1 MLILNPMKLTYW
13 SQKPLRSLK
22 PILPELVGLVIFL
35 VLWQLGAMRYGTVVL
50 PSPLETGAA
59 IGRLATTGK
68 LGSAILTTS
77 SHLFAA
83 FTLAVLLGIVLGIIA
98 GTQSWFQKAISP
110 IISVL
115 QGIPPIAWIVL
126 ALLWFGS
133 GSGTTIF
140 TITVATLPIM
150 FLGAVEGIRTFPT
163 PLLEMARLFRTPQ
176 RLLLSDLYF
185 PHLLSYLFPSLVAGL
200 GLAWRVTVMAE
211 LLSSE
216 TGIGAELNLAR
227 INLDTD
233 EVMAWI
239 AIVVISIWISEYLLL
254 RPLRRRLEPWR
265 PVQTPTNINKHTP
278 SVL

>member
-1 MLILNPMKLTYW
+1 MNLNRG
-13 SQKPLRSLK
+13 SQHLLK
-22 PILPELVGLVIFL
+22 WIQPIVPELIGLGIFL
-35 VLWQLGAMRYGTVVL
+35 VLWQFGAMRYSSVVL

-77 SHLFAA
+77 FHLFSA
-83 FTLAVLLGIVLGIIA
+83 FTLAVLMGILLGIIA
-98 GTQSWFQKAISP
+98 GIQSWFNKAISP
-110 IISVL
+110 IISAL

-133 GSGTTIF
+133 GSGTPIF

-185 PHLLSYLFPSLVAGL
+185 PHLLSYLFPSLAAGL
-200 GLAWRVTVMAE
+200 GLAWRVAVMAE

-216 TGIGAELNLAR
+216 IGIGAELNLAR

-239 AIVVISIWISEYLLL
+239 AIVVVSIWVSEYLIL

-265 PVQTPTNINKHTP
+265 SAQTPTDINKHTF

>member
-1 MLILNPMKLTYW
+1 
-13 SQKPLRSLK
+13 
-22 PILPELVGLVIFL
+22 
-35 VLWQLGAMRYGTVVL
+35 
-50 PSPLETGAA
+50 
-59 IGRLATTGK
+59 
-68 LGSAILTTS
+68 
-77 SHLFAA
+77 
-83 FTLAVLLGIVLGIIA
+83 
-98 GTQSWFQKAISP
+98 
-110 IISVL
+110 
-115 QGIPPIAWIVL
+115 
-126 ALLWFGS
+126 
-133 GSGTTIF
+133 
-140 TITVATLPIM
+140 M

-185 PHLLSYLFPSLVAGL
+185 PHLLFYLFPSLVAGL

-278 SVL
+278 SELGVKYLGLKPKAIERSLTKTPLEMVTAVEAKEDLEFWFSRPMKKNPKLLQGKLPNAGFYYG